1 MHRLPMANNEMELRG
16 KIRELT
22 RDLGEQRELSTSLL
36 QNHVAE
42 YVPPSVSTGITW
54 LTAAIAGAANGAMG
68 PRNSIGPVRV
78 DALAGIGFMVAGLL
92 VEEPNAKEALQAA
105 ARGIGAPVA
114 ADLGY
119 RASLGYFH
127 PEILTMLEETDAASA
142 AITAGGSASKAD
154 KKPAKV

>member
-1 MHRLPMANNEMELRG
+1 MANNEMELRS
-16 KIRELT
+16 KIKELS
-22 RDLGEQRELSTSLL
+22 RDLGEQKALSTSLL
-36 QNHVAE
+36 TDHVAE

-78 DALAGIGFMVAGLL
+78 DALAGVGLMIAGMV
-92 VEEPNAKEALQAA
+92 VDEPNMKEALQAA
-105 ARGIGAPVA
+105 ARGVGAPVA

-127 PEILTMLEETDAASA
+127 PEILAMLEETDAASA
-142 AITAGGSASKAD
+142 AITAGGSAQKAD